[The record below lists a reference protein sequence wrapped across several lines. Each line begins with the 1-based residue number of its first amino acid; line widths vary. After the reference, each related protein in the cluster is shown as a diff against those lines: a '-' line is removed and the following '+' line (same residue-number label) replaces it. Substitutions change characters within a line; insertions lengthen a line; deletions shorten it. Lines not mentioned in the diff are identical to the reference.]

1 MTFDLVLKDQHVLA
15 TGVRKGI
22 LSRSSSMGKSTDEC
36 KDGSA
41 VFTTDKVLGCIARLG
56 KDEAEPNSSASCARY
71 FSIVGSVLG
80 SRNKDVN
87 FFSHELGGWD

>member
-1 MTFDLVLKDQHVLA
+1 MSVKTAQQFSRLIKCWVVLLD
-15 TGVRKGI
+15 
-22 LSRSSSMGKSTDEC
+22 
-36 KDGSA
+36 
-41 VFTTDKVLGCIARLG
+41 LG